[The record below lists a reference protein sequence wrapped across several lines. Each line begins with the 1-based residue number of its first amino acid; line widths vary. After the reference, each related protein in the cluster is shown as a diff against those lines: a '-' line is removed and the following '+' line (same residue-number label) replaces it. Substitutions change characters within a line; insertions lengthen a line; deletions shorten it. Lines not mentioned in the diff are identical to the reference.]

1 MNAND
6 PQQNRFGLVRD
17 MLSSVEVL
25 RSFNPDVVREIAP
38 AVATTGKLLLTG
50 EGSSRIFPAKNAI
63 AHARRS
69 GDRLQA
75 HTEAATQAAEY
86 DHASWSVLGVSN
98 SGRTAEVIRLF
109 TKLEQAGH
117 QHRYSLTAHAGSKL
131 ESLAAKAFTLTC
143 GGESAVAATKSVL
156 EQALFE
162 RALIDAIAGRTLDRS
177 RLSKVAEAVH
187 AALTLP
193 IDPKLVDAIARANTI
208 YWAGRND
215 GVVEELT
222 LKTNEITRKPA
233 DFLEGTYAVHG
244 IEEVMTSNDVVL
256 WVDPYSESEAKVMDV
271 LVKGV
276 GLTVIAIAS
285 RPTAFPT
292 LQIADGGDL
301 AGYVQMAAGWNVLV
315 ATGLTLGID
324 LDKPQRARKVG
335 NEFTG

>member
-1 MNAND
+1 MQPHD
-6 PQQNRFGLVRD
+6 PQQMRFGLVRD

-25 RSFNPDVVREIAP
+25 QSFNPDVVNAVAP
-38 AVATTGKLLLTG
+38 AIAQTGRLLLTG

-63 AHARRS
+63 AHSRRN
-69 GDRLQA
+69 GDRLQI

-86 DHASWSVLGVSN
+86 DLAPWSVLGVSN

-117 QHRYSLTAHAGSKL
+117 GHRYSLTAHAGSKL
-131 ESLAAKAFTLTC
+131 ETLATKGFTLTC

-162 RALIDAIAGRTLDRS
+162 RALIDAIAGRTLDRR
-177 RLSKVAEAVH
+177 RLNDVAGQVH
-187 AALTLP
+187 AALTLA
-193 IDPKLVDAIARANTI
+193 IDPRLVETIAGANTI

-215 GVVEELT
+215 GVAEELT

-244 IEEVMTSNDVVL
+244 IEEVMTAKDVVL
-256 WVDPYSESEAKVMDV
+256 WVDPYPESESKVKDV

-285 RPTAFPT
+285 RPTLFPT
-292 LQIADGGDL
+292 LQIADAGDL